1 MTRSDWFKISTQ
13 KLKANNIKSAQLDSL
28 IILEHVLKIS
38 RTKLLVHFDQTINDH
53 QKKLLNHYL
62 KLRLNYLPI
71 AYITNSINFY
81 GFNFYVNQN
90 VLIPRPESEE
100 IVTKANLLIFL
111 FYSISFLINNSKNF
125 NLTGVD
131 IGSGSGNLG
140 ISLSLIN
147 PYCRVDLIEKSK
159 KAAQICQ
166 INVVKNN
173 QKNQVFI
180 SDFSKINL
188 SNYHFIIANLPY
200 LPLKFKVGQ
209 ATSHEPR
216 TALFSGQDGLKDY
229 RKLFKTIAKLSKKPL
244 LIILEKLDFL
254 DYQLIELA
262 RLNNYQ
268 TIIKTKFV
276 ICFVLSY

>member
-1 MTRSDWFKISTQ
+1 MTCSNWFKISTQ
-13 KLKANNIKSAQLDSL
+13 RLKANNIKSAQLDSL

-111 FYSISFLINNSKNF
+111 FYSISFLINNPKNF

-147 PYCRVDLIEKSK
+147 SYCRVDLVEKSK
-159 KAAQICQ
+159 KAAKVCQ

-200 LPLKFKVGQ
+200 LPLKFKLDQ
-209 ATSHEPR
+209 ATNHEPKM
-216 TALFSGQDGLKDY
+216 ALFSGRDGLKDY

-262 RLNNYQ
+262 RLNNYHA
-268 TIIKTKFV
+268 IIKTKFI